1 MYACMYVC
9 MHVCMY
15 GSTPPDLPGQYHPC
29 LRKYWA
35 EIFTGLLT
43 WPDKKIFFC
52 DALKAHLHG
61 GNVAR

>member
-15 GSTPPDLPGQYHPC
+15 GSTPPDLPGQYHPYS
-29 LRKYWA
+29 RISRA
-35 EIFTGLLT
+35 EMFTNK
-43 WPDKKIFFC
+43 KKIFF

-61 GNVAR
+61 NVRPGNVIFD